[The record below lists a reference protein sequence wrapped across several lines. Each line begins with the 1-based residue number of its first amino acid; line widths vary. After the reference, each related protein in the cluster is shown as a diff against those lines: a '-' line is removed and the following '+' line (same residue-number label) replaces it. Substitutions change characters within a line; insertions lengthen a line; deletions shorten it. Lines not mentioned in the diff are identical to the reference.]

1 MADKTTVGI
10 SQLKEGSFVIL
21 DDIPCRVDK
30 INISTSGKHGHAKVR
45 LDARGLLDGVTKSI
59 IKPSH
64 DTVSVPIVLKKKGQ
78 VLAILGD
85 GRAQIMDMDSFE
97 VLEMEI
103 PDDRK
108 SEIVPA
114 AEIEYFEI
122 LDIKTLKR
130 IK

>member
-21 DDIPCRVDK
+21 DDVPCRVDK

-64 DTVSVPIVLKKKGQ
+64 DTVSVPIVLKRKGQ

-85 GRAQIMDMDSFE
+85 GRAQIMDMENFE